1 LVRPIAATGV
11 EAPGQSLLPPTA
23 ELSEARRRLF
33 ETAIVLFGER
43 GFHGVSVRDLTSA
56 LGQQKAALY
65 GHASS
70 KQDLLFQLV
79 LIGYKEHF
87 RLLDNAV
94 RDADDD
100 AVSQLRALVRA
111 HVRFHLLY
119 PAAARVGTRE
129 VRALTPGHSAT
140 VGAVR
145 QQTQDLFLSV
155 VRRGQQDGVFEVKD
169 VELAVLAI
177 AGMGI
182 RIAEWQDRVIRDPDY
197 LSANYEDFALQIV
210 RARNVDGGTSPSL
223 RALPKRRTAHP
234 SGVGG

>member
-1 LVRPIAATGV
+1 MARPI
-11 EAPGQSLLPPTA
+11 EAGFDTPGQGLLPPSA
-23 ELSEARRRLF
+23 ELSDARRRLF

-65 GHASS
+65 GHATS

-79 LIGYKEHF
+79 HIGYKEHL
-87 RLLDNAV
+87 RLLTNAV
-94 RDADDD
+94 REAADDPI
-100 AVSQLRALVRA
+100 SQLRALVRA
-111 HVRFHLLY
+111 HVHFHLSY

-129 VRALTPGHSAT
+129 VRALTPEHSAT

-145 QQTQDLFLSV
+145 QQTQDLFLRV
-155 VRRGQQDGVFEVKD
+155 VRHGQQEDLFEVKD

-210 RARNVDGGTSPSL
+210 RARNVD
-223 RALPKRRTAHP
+223 RASSSMRTRARRHATARTD
-234 SGVGG
+234 GARL

>member
-1 LVRPIAATGV
+1 LVRPV
-11 EAPGQSLLPPTA
+11 EPSAPETSGQGLLPPST
-23 ELSEARRRLF
+23 ELSDARRRLF

-65 GHASS
+65 GHATS

-79 LIGYKEHF
+79 LIGYREHL
-87 RLLDNAV
+87 RLLQAAV
-94 RDADDD
+94 RAADDD

-111 HVRFHLLY
+111 HVHFHLSY

-129 VRALTPGHSAT
+129 VRALTPEHSAT

-155 VRRGQQDGVFEVKD
+155 VRRGQQEGVFHVKD

-182 RIAEWQDRVIRDPDY
+182 RIAEWQDRVIRDPNY
-197 LSANYEDFALQIV
+197 LCANYEDFALQIV
-210 RARNVDGGTSPSL
+210 RASQGEATAAADSVRLV
-223 RALPKRRTAHP
+223 RRRP
-234 SGVGG
+234 R